1 MKLKSFIKGAKIV
14 GAMAIIA
21 GLTGCGSVIDEGNF
35 AIEKHWGGSYNE
47 NAIGQGFHFNI
58 IDTVFKVYGRESLVK
73 IEDVRPKDSNK
84 ILLKD
89 LDLSVS
95 FKANKEGA
103 IKFLLKTGDMTK
115 DGELNYLGRKYVQK
129 DAQSIIGRTVGK
141 FTSEEMLSDP
151 QKLETT
157 FRTDLQQELDNLYGK
172 DTFTVTEV
180 KIANIRVADAVEEK
194 IQAVA
199 MVNAEQ
205 EKNKA
210 IQKVLESRQETLSK
224 EASTIKNAAD
234 KGGLSVDQLLQ
245 YELIKVMKE
254 GNSDKVNY
262 QVNVKPGK

>member
-1 MKLKSFIKGAKIV
+1 MKLKSFVKGAKIV
-14 GAMAIIA
+14 GAALIVA
-21 GLTGCGSVIDEGNF
+21 NLTGCGNVVDEGNF

-47 NAIGQGFHFNI
+47 SAISQGFHFNI
-58 IDTVFKVYGRESLVK
+58 VDTIYQVYGKESLIK

-89 LDLSVS
+89 LDLNIS
-95 FKANKEGA
+95 FRANKEGA
-103 IKFLLKTGDMTK
+103 IKFLLKTGDIKKYGDMY
-115 DGELNYLGRKYVQK
+115 YLGLNYVQK

-141 FTSEEMLSDP
+141 FSSEEILSDQ
-151 QKLETT
+151 QKVETT
-157 FRTDLQQELDNLYGK
+157 FKVDLQKELDELYGK
-172 DTFTVTEV
+172 NTFTVTEV

-210 IQKVLESRQETLSK
+210 IQRVLESREETLTK

-245 YELIKVMKE
+245 YELIKVLKE
-254 GNSDKVNY
+254 GNSDKVNI
-262 QVNVKPGK
+262 QVSAKPGK

>member
-14 GAMAIIA
+14 GAMAVVA

-35 AIEKHWGGSYNE
+35 AIEKHWGGSYNDT
-47 NAIGQGFHFNI
+47 AISQGFHFNI
-58 IDTVFKVYGRESLVK
+58 VDTIFQVYGRESLVK

-89 LDLSVS
+89 LDLNIS

-115 DGELNYLGRKYVQK
+115 DGDLFYLGRKYVQK

-141 FTSEEMLSDP
+141 FTSEEMLGDQ

-157 FRTDLQQELDNLYGK
+157 FKTDLQKELDELYGK

-210 IQKVLESRQETLSK
+210 IQKVLESRQETLTK
-224 EASTIKNAAD
+224 EASTIRNAAD

-245 YELIKVMKE
+245 YEMIKVMKE
-254 GNSDKVNY
+254 GNSEKVNI
-262 QVNVKPGK
+262 QVNAKPSK